1 MSAQEETQEDTITE
15 SSQFPS
21 LVERQKLITRERNRL
36 RQLIYR
42 RRQRQKEIEL
52 RENYQQLESKY
63 RTMEIN
69 YHVATKQN
77 ILLSMKAQEYK
88 VMCQRLITN
97 LINQHT
103 VLERR
108 GSEIEYIEID
118 DREEIREE
126 IVNETPSFTLEN
138 SNEIKN
144 GIDDMTIQYRNTT
157 MSAFNWASIAPEEF
171 K

>member
-1 MSAQEETQEDTITE
+1 MSAQEGTQEDTITE

-42 RRQRQKEIEL
+42 RRRRQKEIEL
-52 RENYQQLESKY
+52 RENYQQLQSRY

-77 ILLSMKAQEYK
+77 ILLAMKAQEYK
-88 VMCQRLITN
+88 AMCQRLITH

-108 GSEIEYIEID
+108 GSEIEYIISD

-126 IVNETPSFTLEN
+126 IVNEAPSFTLEN
-138 SNEIKN
+138 SNEIRN
-144 GIDDMTIQYRNTT
+144 GIDDMTIQYGNTT
-157 MSAFNWASIAPEEF
+157 MSAFNWASMAAEEF

>member
-1 MSAQEETQEDTITE
+1 MSAQEGTQEDTITE
-15 SSQFPS
+15 SSQISS
-21 LVERQKLITRERNRL
+21 LIERQITRERNRL
-36 RQLIYR
+36 KQLIYR
-42 RRQRQKEIEL
+42 RRKKQKEIEL
-52 RENYQQLESKY
+52 RENYQQLQSRF

-77 ILLSMKAQEYK
+77 ILLAMKAQEYK
-88 VMCQRLITN
+88 VMCQRFITN

-108 GSEIEYIEID
+108 GSEIEYIISD

-126 IVNETPSFTLEN
+126 IVNEAPSFTLEN
-138 SNEIKN
+138 SNEIRN
-144 GIDDMTIQYRNTT
+144 GIDDMTIQHGNTT
-157 MSAFNWASIAPEEF
+157 MSAFNWASMAPDEF

>member
-1 MSAQEETQEDTITE
+1 MSAQEGTQEVTITE
-15 SSQFPS
+15 SSQFSS
-21 LVERQKLITRERNRL
+21 LIESQITRERNRL
-36 RQLIYR
+36 KQLIYR
-42 RRQRQKEIEL
+42 RRRRQKEIEL
-52 RENYQQLESKY
+52 RENYQQLQS
-63 RTMEIN
+63 RFRAMEIN

-77 ILLSMKAQEYK
+77 ILLAVKAQEYK
-88 VMCQRLITN
+88 AMCQSLIN
-97 LINQHT
+97 HLINQHT
-103 VLERR
+103 VPERR
-108 GSEIEYIEID
+108 SSEIECIEID

-144 GIDDMTIQYRNTT
+144 GIDDMTIQYGNTT